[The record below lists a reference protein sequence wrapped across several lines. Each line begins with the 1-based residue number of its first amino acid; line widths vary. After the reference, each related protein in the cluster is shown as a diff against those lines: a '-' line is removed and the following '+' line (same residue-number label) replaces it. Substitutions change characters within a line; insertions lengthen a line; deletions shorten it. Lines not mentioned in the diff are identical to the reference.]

1 MDSQEMIIG
10 GLIARMDRV
19 EADIQEIKNFQAET
33 LQILHSAQGGWKM
46 MVMVG
51 TIGAALGGGVMSV
64 ITWVGSIKGFR

>member
-1 MDSQEMIIG
+1 MIIG

-46 MVMVG
+46 MVTVG
-51 TIGAALGGGVMSV
+51 TIGAALGGGVMSI
-64 ITWVGSIKGFR
+64 ITWAGSFKGFR

>member
-1 MDSQEMIIG
+1 MIIG

-46 MVMVG
+46 MVAVG
-51 TIGAALGGGVMSV
+51 TIGAAIGGGVMTIV
-64 ITWVGSIKGFR
+64 TWIGSFKGFR